1 MSSKAQDYK
10 DAFADQVVKGFGN
23 DFDNMKSSRLG
34 DALAGAQKSI
44 VKERMNNGEIPIP
57 TQPNPGINDS
67 LESGGS
73 KKVATPPA
81 TSAVEAPE
89 TPEVPEFNAA
99 NALFYGDSIATGLG
113 HGGAQGDENSDA
125 MWGRGAAGV
134 LGLMNTRPE
143 GTFKDRDVVLSTG
156 VLNSGADWDTVR
168 SQLNFLNGRGARSVR
183 LVGVPNTDQYAGW
196 NDQLQSL
203 ADETG
208 AQFMGGYTP
217 GSDGVHMT
225 DYSTYGVYR

>member
-1 MSSKAQDYK
+1 MTSKAQNYK
-10 DAFADQVVKGFGN
+10 DAYADQVVKGFGN
-23 DFDNMKSSRLG
+23 DFDKMKSSRLG

-44 VKERMNNGEIPIP
+44 VQERMNNGEIPIP
-57 TQPNPGINDS
+57 TQPNPAINDTP
-67 LESGGS
+67 EGGGS

-81 TSAVEAPE
+81 STAVEAS
-89 TPEVPEFNAA
+89 EVPEFDAA

-113 HGGAQGDENSDA
+113 HGGAQGNEDSDA

-134 LGLMNTRPE
+134 LSTLNSRPE
-143 GTFKDRDVVLSTG
+143 GTFKGKDVVLSTG

-196 NDQLQSL
+196 NDQLKEL
-203 ADETG
+203 AGETG

-217 GSDGVHMT
+217 GDDGVHMT